1 MTSTPFEVRGPLP
14 PPSSNYYKPPS
25 PHSVPYSQSYEPSHP
40 AFSQHSYEAQFYMD
54 EKTKY
59 IPPPRLH
66 TAPPPS
72 FQDATM
78 VSIPADMFD
87 RMFLQAQSQQ
97 EPAGAGR
104 KSAKQQIFGN
114 PTPLSVVG
122 FLLCLSPLSCDL
134 MGWRGAG
141 GNGAASVYVLH
152 IRTPI
157 PNTVINKRRSLTTL
171 SCTSGAYFFLGGVL
185 MLLGGFLEWVAGN
198 TFPFVVFA
206 SFGGFWISYGATLLP
221 FFNAFG
227 AYSPD
232 PKDLTAGLESQG
244 FNASFGFFMIFMAVL
259 CLIYLVCALRTN
271 LVFVVMFAG
280 LFWGFTLLTTTFW
293 LLADGGSG
301 AGITLYIGG
310 ASFGVSCVAGW
321 YLLLAL
327 LLGSVEFPITLPLVD
342 LSGWLQWRT

>member
-1 MTSTPFEVRGPLP
+1 MASAPFEIKGPLP
-14 PPSSNYYKPPS
+14 APHSNYYRPPTPPGLS
-25 PHSVPYSQSYEPSHP
+25 YSQS
-40 AFSQHSYEAQFYMD
+40 FEAPFYMD

-59 IPPPRLH
+59 IHPPTSQPPQQ
-66 TAPPPS
+66 APPPS
-72 FQDATM
+72 FNDATM

-87 RMFLQAQSQQ
+87 RMFLQVQNQD
-97 EPAGAGR
+97 PATGGR
-104 KSAKQQIFGN
+104 SAKQTFAN
-114 PTPLSVVG
+114 PTPLSIVG

-141 GNGAASVYVLH
+141 GNGAASV
-152 IRTPI
+152 
-157 PNTVINKRRSLTTL
+157 
-171 SCTSGAYFFLGGVL
+171 GAYFFIGGVL

-206 SFGGFWISYGATLLP
+206 SFGGFWFSYGATLLP

-232 PKDLTAGLESQG
+232 PEDLTAGLASKG

-271 LVFVVMFAG
+271 LVFVVIFAG

-293 LLADGGSG
+293 LLADGGAG
-301 AGITLYIGG
+301 AGTTLYIAG
-310 ASFGVSCVAGW
+310 ASLGVSCIAGW

-327 LLGSVEFPITLPLVD
+327 LLSAVEFPITLPLVD
-342 LSGWLQWRT
+342 LSGWLRWRRS

>member
-1 MTSTPFEVRGPLP
+1 MAPSPFEIKGPLP

-25 PHSVPYSQSYEPSHP
+25 PPGFPYSQS
-40 AFSQHSYEAQFYMD
+40 FEAPFFMD

-59 IPPPRLH
+59 MPPRSQ
-66 TAPPPS
+66 APPPS

-87 RMFLQAQSQQ
+87 RMFLQVQNQD
-97 EPAGAGR
+97 PIGAR
-104 KSAKQQIFGN
+104 SPKQTFGN
-114 PTPLSVVG
+114 PTPLSIVG

-141 GNGAASVYVLH
+141 GNGAASV
-152 IRTPI
+152 
-157 PNTVINKRRSLTTL
+157 
-171 SCTSGAYFFLGGVL
+171 GAYFFIGGVL

-206 SFGGFWISYGATLLP
+206 SFGGFWFSYGATLLP

-232 PKDLTAGLESQG
+232 PKDVAAGLESKG

-271 LVFVVMFAG
+271 LVFVIIFAG

-293 LLADGGSG
+293 LIADGGSG
-301 AGITLYIGG
+301 AGTTLYIAG
-310 ASFGVSCVAGW
+310 ASLGVSCMAGW

-327 LLGSVEFPITLPLVD
+327 LLRAVEFPITLPLVD

>member
-1 MTSTPFEVRGPLP
+1 MASGPYDIRGPIP
-14 PPSSNYYKPPS
+14 IQRSRSNYYKPPAS
-25 PHSVPYSQSYEPSHP
+25 TGVPLAQSYDQKLYVDNTTNFMP
-40 AFSQHSYEAQFYMD
+40 AV
-54 EKTKY
+54 
-59 IPPPRLH
+59 PNV
-66 TAPPPS
+66 PPPS

-87 RMFLQAQSQQ
+87 RMFLKAQSQ
-97 EPAGAGR
+97 EPPAA
-104 KSAKQQIFGN
+104 KSAQQKFAN

-141 GNGAASVYVLH
+141 GNGAASV
-152 IRTPI
+152 
-157 PNTVINKRRSLTTL
+157 
-171 SCTSGAYFFLGGVL
+171 GAYFFIGGVL

-206 SFGGFWISYGATLLP
+206 SFGGFWFSYGATLLP

-232 PKDLTAGLESQG
+232 PTDITAGLATKG

-271 LVFVVMFAG
+271 LVFVIIFAG
-280 LFWGFTLLTTTFW
+280 LFTGFILLTATFW
-293 LLADGGSG
+293 LLADGGLG
-301 AGITLYIGG
+301 ADKTLYVGG
-310 ASFGVSCVAGW
+310 ASFAVSCMAGW

-327 LLGSVEFPITLPLVD
+327 LLASVDFPIALPLVD
-342 LSGWLQWRT
+342 LSGWIQGAT